1 MATKAKT
8 SWRVLP
14 IHPVV
19 AKQAKPKAE
28 LAVTGRLAGAG
39 IPEVDIRRA
48 IALMRT
54 GRADLLARVI
64 AGKLDVARARRLAR
78 PR

>member
-1 MATKAKT
+1 MTSKAKI
-8 SWRVLP
+8 SWRDVLP
-14 IHPVV
+14 I
-19 AKQAKPKAE
+19 QEAKPKTE

-39 IPEVDIRRA
+39 IPEAEIRQA

-64 AGKLDVARARRLAR
+64 AGDLDVARARRLAR
-78 PR
+78 SR